1 VAVSVTFVVLDG
13 TTLPPA
19 SSMETAGCVANA
31 VPPVAELDGSVVK
44 INLVPVP
51 GPVGEKVLLVAETN
65 EPEEAVSV

>member
-1 VAVSVTFVVLDG
+1 
-13 TTLPPA
+13 
-19 SSMETAGCVANA
+19 METAGCVANA